1 MHFQAIPETSL
12 HPGLRVLLLRLE
24 IDRLARPPYIEILGS
39 VRKKEKCMAKAMLD
53 LTQLLERVEN
63 DRELNTMKGML
74 SNLAANSA
82 AGAAARLEQLGR
94 NQEVSEFQAAC
105 ASFENLSKELMLELD
120 TRMAEVCG

>member
-1 MHFQAIPETSL
+1 
-12 HPGLRVLLLRLE
+12 
-24 IDRLARPPYIEILGS
+24 
-39 VRKKEKCMAKAMLD
+39 MAKAMLD

-63 DRELNTMKGML
+63 DRELIRDLLLIFKEEFPIHLRALRAAVDSMDGEKVATEAHTMKGML

-94 NQEVSEFQAAC
+94 NQEVSEFQVAC
-105 ASFENLSKELMLELD
+105 ASFENLGKELMLELD